1 MSLAR
6 RLHKAGLVCFFQQL
20 LSERHEARV
29 LHQAPSLRH
38 LSSQR
43 LASFLP
49 RRLQSL
55 GERGVALRQSSRQ
68 IPDALSQLLP
78 GRHTVYLVMNPT
90 NDFQHSETT
99 LCPAVLRIIG
109 NYAAGLQTDEAFFGY
124 LAAEWG

>member
-1 MSLAR
+1 MSLAS
-6 RLHKAGLVCFFQQL
+6 RLHKAGLVCFFKQL

-43 LASFLP
+43 FASFLP

-55 GERGVALRQSSRQ
+55 RERSVALGQSSRQ

-90 NDFQHSETT
+90 NDFQYSETT
-99 LCPAVLRIIG
+99 LSLVVLQIIG
-109 NYAAGLQTDEAFFGY
+109 NYAAVCKQTKHFSGLG
-124 LAAEWG
+124 